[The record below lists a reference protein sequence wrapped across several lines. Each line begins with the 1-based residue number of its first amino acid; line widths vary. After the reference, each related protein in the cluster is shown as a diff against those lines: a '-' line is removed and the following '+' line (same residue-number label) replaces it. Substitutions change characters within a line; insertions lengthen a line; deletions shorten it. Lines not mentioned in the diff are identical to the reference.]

1 MVDPTI
7 SPRVTGAWRDAV
19 AAANAMPAGSWR
31 PVAIGWA
38 TVELDRATSELAGA
52 LGLPRGEE
60 AFRPAPRSAVLGG
73 ACRVA
78 AGVLPD
84 GGSLVVLEPDTEGRL
99 AGSLA
104 RRGEG
109 PVAVWFAAHSPEGAP
124 QALGEAGFT
133 VSAEQEG
140 PLGTERLVMSGPTNA
155 TGQHR
160 LLVARA
166 AGTIPS

>member
-1 MVDPTI
+1 M
-7 SPRVTGAWRDAV
+7 
-19 AAANAMPAGSWR
+19 
-31 PVAIGWA
+31 AIGWA

-52 LGLPRGEE
+52 LDLPRGQE
-60 AFRPAPRSAVLGG
+60 AFRPAPRNTVLGG

-104 RRGEG
+104 RLDEG
-109 PVAVWFAAHSPEGAP
+109 PVAVWFAAHLAEGAP
-124 QALGEAGFT
+124 EALGEAGFT

-140 PLGTERLVMSGPTNA
+140 PLGMERLVMSGPTNA
-155 TGQHR
+155 AGRYR
-160 LLVARA
+160 LLVAPA
-166 AGTIPS
+166 AGTIRS